1 MTNYLLQLKNISASY
16 GDKPILKHVDVSI
29 DEGEIVAVLGPN
41 GSGKSTVLKT
51 MFGLTTVVGGHVEYL
66 GQKIVPVAHDLVH
79 MGVAFVPQG
88 RRVFTHLTVEEN
100 LEIGGH
106 FLNNDHEVKRRIKN
120 IYEMFPMLHT
130 KKNEKSGSLSGGQQQ
145 ILAIARGLMVEPKLL
160 LLDEPTLGLS
170 PKAVLEIFEIIKNIN
185 RDRGMAIVIVEHNL
199 KSLLP
204 ITDRVY
210 VIDHGQVAFHGKP
223 EEIKEK
229 QVLEKV
235 YMGTWNQKKH
245 A

>member
-1 MTNYLLQLKNISASY
+1 MKEYLLQLKNISASY
-16 GDKPILKHVDVSI
+16 GDKPILKGVDVSI
-29 DEGEIVAVLGPN
+29 DEGQIIAILGPN

-51 MFGLTTVVGGHVEYL
+51 MFGLTTLVSGHVEFL
-66 GQKIVPVAHDLVH
+66 GQDIRPLPHDLVA

-106 FLNNDHEVKRRIKN
+106 FLNNTREVARRIEN
-120 IYEMFPMLHT
+120 IYDMFPMLRT
-130 KKNEKSGSLSGGQQQ
+130 KRSEKSSSLSGGQQQ

-170 PKAVLEIFEIIKNIN
+170 PKAVLEVFEIIKQIN
-185 RDRGMAIVIVEHNL
+185 TERNMAIVIVEHNL

-204 ITDRVY
+204 ITDKVY
-210 VIDHGQVAFHGKP
+210 VIDHGEIAFTGGP
-223 EEIKEK
+223 GEIKEK
-229 QVLEKV
+229 QVLEQV
-235 YMGTWNQKKH
+235 YMGTWGK
-245 A
+245 